1 MSNYH
6 IALFPGEIYHLY
18 NRAVGKEK
26 LFLSEANYHYFLS
39 KLKQH
44 TSPVADVFA
53 YALLPNHFH
62 LVVRIKQENDIMQY
76 FHDKKRKPFN
86 PKENSLSDFIM
97 EQFSNWANA
106 YVKAFNK
113 MYNRKGGLFIDYMKR
128 SLMQNDSDF
137 TSYVFYVHKNAV
149 HHGLTKKIG
158 DWPYDSYNSL
168 ISYQQ
173 TSLLREDVMEWF
185 GSKER
190 FIQFHQQLVAVKQ
203 IDFEL

>member
-6 IALFPGEIYHLY
+6 IALSPGEIYHLY
-18 NRAVGKEK
+18 NRAVGNEK
-26 LFLSEANYHYFLS
+26 LFLSEDNYHYFLS

-44 TSPVADVFA
+44 TSPIADVFA

-62 LVVRIKQENDIMQY
+62 LVVRIKQEEDILQH
-76 FHDKKRKPFN
+76 FHNKKKKPFN
-86 PKENSLSDFIM
+86 PKENSLADFIM
-97 EQFSNWANA
+97 EQFSNWANG

-137 TSYVFYVHKNAV
+137 TSYIFYVHKNAV

-168 ISYQQ
+168 LSYRQ

-190 FIQFHQQLVAVKQ
+190 FIQFHQQPVAVKQ
-203 IDFEL
+203 IDIDI

>member
-1 MSNYH
+1 M
-6 IALFPGEIYHLY
+6 Y

-26 LFLSEANYHYFLS
+26 LFLSEANYYYFLS